1 MYKLLLKREM
11 RHSFKYLCRFVLCV
25 SLKKLG
31 NSGLNAEEEGGDL
44 YNGEEEE
51 IKDMEYDASALDKGV
66 QIKEL
71 KQIIDDT
78 NAMDDDSNDTNSPQ
92 LEIFRRLKISR
103 CVMNNSWVVFI
114 QSNLL
119 VINFFMLQMKQ
130 IYEIYDTNS
139 MNL

>member
-1 MYKLLLKREM
+1 M

-103 CVMNNSWVVFI
+103 CVMNNS
-114 QSNLL
+114 
-119 VINFFMLQMKQ
+119 
-130 IYEIYDTNS
+130 
-139 MNL
+139 

>member
-1 MYKLLLKREM
+1 M
-11 RHSFKYLCRFVLCV
+11 
-25 SLKKLG
+25 
-31 NSGLNAEEEGGDL
+31 NAEEEGGDL
-44 YNGEEEE
+44 YNGDEEE